1 MKNMWISRI
10 VIGTLIIL
18 FGVLMLLD
26 NLGYITFWEFFRI
39 YWPLILIVIGLGYLF
54 RKLWL
59 SSFFF
64 VIVGALLL
72 ALNLELIPGS
82 LWTYIIPIGVVII
95 GLALL
100 LPATAR
106 RSRENS
112 DNYYQDQREVLNLA
126 AILGGSVKKVT
137 TTNFRR
143 GDILAVFGGATID
156 FLGADLS
163 DAGATLEVTSIFG
176 GVDIIA
182 PQNWQVDVQVS
193 SVFGGVD
200 DRRTTIAKELQTDKV
215 LLIRGVCLFGGIDIK
230 N

>member
-1 MKNMWISRI
+1 MKNMWVTRI
-10 VIGTLIIL
+10 LIGALIIL

-26 NLGYITFWEFFRI
+26 NLGYLGFWDFFQE
-39 YWPLILIVIGLGYLF
+39 YWPAIFIVIGMGYLV

-59 SSFFF
+59 SAFFF
-64 VIVGALLL
+64 ISVGALLL
-72 ALNLELIPGS
+72 ALNLDLIPGS
-82 LWTYIIPIGVVII
+82 LWTYIVPVGVMII

-137 TTNFRR
+137 TTHFRH

-156 FLGADLS
+156 LLGAEL
-163 DAGATLEVTSIFG
+163 APTGAVLEITSIFG

-182 PQNWQVDVQVS
+182 PQDWQIDVQVS
-193 SVFGGVD
+193 SIFGGVD

>member
-1 MKNMWISRI
+1 MKNMWITRI
-10 VIGTLIIL
+10 VMGALIIL

-26 NLGYITFWEFFRI
+26 NLGYLKFWEFFQT
-39 YWPLILIVIGLGYLF
+39 YWPTILLVIGLVYLF

-59 SSFFF
+59 SAFFF
-64 VIVGALLL
+64 VIVGLLLL
-72 ALNLELIPGS
+72 ALNLDLIPGS

-112 DNYYQDQREVLNLA
+112 ANYYQDQREILNLA

-137 TTNFRR
+137 TTNFRH

-156 FLGADLS
+156 LLGAELAS
-163 DAGATLEVTSIFG
+163 TGATLEVTSIFG

-182 PQNWQVDVQVS
+182 PQDWQVDVQVS
-193 SVFGGVD
+193 SIFGGVD
-200 DRRTTIAKELQTDKV
+200 DRRTTIAKEFQADRV
-215 LLIRGVCLFGGIDIK
+215 LVIRGVCLFGGIDIK